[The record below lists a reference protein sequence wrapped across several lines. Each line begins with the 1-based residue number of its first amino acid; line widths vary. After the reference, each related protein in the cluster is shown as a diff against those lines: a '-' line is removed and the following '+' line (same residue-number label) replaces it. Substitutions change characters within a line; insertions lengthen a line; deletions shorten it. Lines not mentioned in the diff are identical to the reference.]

1 MKAKFLGNFLVFT
14 FFAATWASASIAVTA
29 CTKTAFSSA
38 VNAAGQVCEVVFQA
52 LDPARAPLCTTAA
65 DVAQAIAAVVG
76 TQADGGTGASPMSAA
91 QVNSQVYAW
100 LLSHGA
106 QPLK

>member
-1 MKAKFLGNFLVFT
+1 MKAKFFGNAIVFM

-29 CTKTAFSSA
+29 CTKTAFNAA

-52 LDPARAPLCTTAA
+52 LDPALAPLCTTAA
-65 DVAQAIAAVVG
+65 DVAQAIAAIVG
-76 TQADGGTGASPMSAA
+76 TQADGGTGVASMSAA